1 MKKTLF
7 IIAAILGL
15 AACTNAPELPS
26 ILTLSTYYLEL
37 APGQEMQIEA
47 TVFPKT
53 DVQWSSSRTSVASV
67 EAGKVTAIAEGEALI
82 TAQAGSS
89 KAVCTVKVVD
99 PSSSTGGTTTTPEET
114 ASLTDL
120 LNGQDYYIFMMDDA
134 AMARIKGTTHDFRVN
149 GDYASPN
156 LPADGVTCTMDI
168 WNGDVTDANFG
179 TCKGLTAFGDAG
191 QQWMFWRSGS
201 LAWGNICG
209 GIRQW
214 RMCDFTAVTGDYE
227 FVFVVRTPTAQ
238 GMTPLT
244 ISFYSTTATEHSIK
258 RAMNIW
264 TNDEWKAFSFK
275 MEDLFAQGLNW
286 SKAQDGNTVPIY
298 TPAFVING
306 AGIDFE
312 CCACFVY
319 KK

>member
-1 MKKTLF
+1 MKKLLF
-7 IIAAILGL
+7 FFAALL
-15 AACTNAPELPS
+15 CLTACEKPIELPS
-26 ILTLSTYYLEL
+26 IITLSTYYLDLE
-37 APGQEMQIEA
+37 PGQEMQLEA
-47 TVFPKT
+47 TVFPESEE
-53 DVQWSSSRTSVASV
+53 VLWSSSRVSVASV
-67 EAGKVTAIAEGEALI
+67 ENGKVTAVDNGEAFI
-82 TAQAGSS
+82 TAQAGSA
-89 KAVCTVKVVD
+89 KAVCTVKVAS
-99 PSSSTGGTTTTPEET
+99 PTTEPGTETPET
-114 ASLTDL
+114 PSLNDL

-134 AMARIKGTTHDFRVN
+134 ALGRIKGNVKDFRVN

-156 LPADGVTCTMDI
+156 KPAEGVTCTMDI
-168 WNGDVTDANFG
+168 WNGDATDANFG
-179 TCKGLTAFGDAG
+179 TCKGLTAFGDNG
-191 QQWMFWRSGS
+191 QEWMFWRSGS
-201 LAWGNICG
+201 LSWGNICG

-244 ISFYSTTATEHSIK
+244 VSFYSTTPTEHSIK
-258 RAMNIW
+258 RAMNVW
-264 TNDEWKAFSFK
+264 TDDEWKAFSFK
-275 MEDLFAQGLNW
+275 MEDLFAQGLDW